1 MQFTQRYNVH
11 QLHEVDNGTRHL
23 DNRDNK
29 TFTQCLV
36 CVYDGEVLQQS
47 IKVKTH
53 LFVEDVQGFLDTND
67 YVPGREKDL

>member
-1 MQFTQRYNVH
+1 MAR
-11 QLHEVDNGTRHL
+11 GTWITE
-23 DNRDNK
+23 NK

-36 CVYDGEVLQQS
+36 CVYDCDGEVLQQS

-67 YVPGREKDL
+67 YVPWREKDL